1 MSENDRIVFG
11 GVDTHRDTHVAAVVD
26 AAGRVLG
33 SAPFRADVPG
43 YERLNNW
50 LGSLGRVVRVGIE
63 GTGSYGAGLARYLT
77 GAGVEVVEVN
87 RPNRQLRRRFGKTDV
102 TDAQAAARAAL
113 NGQATGLPKSGN
125 GPVEAIRMLTVV
137 RRSAI
142 KARTQA
148 INQLHA
154 LVVTAPDQVKH
165 QLRGLS
171 PKARVNVCAGFRPGD
186 GDTTIA
192 YAKHVLR
199 PPSLGPQIPDPHR
212 RDRRTRHPDQRSLRP
227 GQPGAV
233 GHHRDRPGHRRRL
246 IGRSRGQP
254 RTHEIG
260 SVLRCPVRRQS
271 VQASSGP
278 IVRHRLNRGGDR
290 QANNALWRIATTRMR
305 CDQTTIEYA
314 QRRQAEGKTRREI
327 IRCLKRYI
335 ARQVYRL
342 LTGPPSTPDGAD
354 LRCLRQN
361 TRLFTLPGRI
371 VNHGRRLILRL
382 PTRWTL

>member
-1 MSENDRIVFG
+1 
-11 GVDTHRDTHVAAVVD
+11 
-26 AAGRVLG
+26 
-33 SAPFRADVPG
+33 
-43 YERLNNW
+43 
-50 LGSLGRVVRVGIE
+50 
-63 GTGSYGAGLARYLT
+63 
-77 GAGVEVVEVN
+77 
-87 RPNRQLRRRFGKTDV
+87 
-102 TDAQAAARAAL
+102 
-113 NGQATGLPKSGN
+113 
-125 GPVEAIRMLTVV
+125 MLTVA

-199 PPSLGPQIPDPHR
+199 LLAR
-212 RDRRTRHPDQRSLRP
+212 RYQTLTS
-227 GQPGAV
+227 
-233 GHHRDRPGHRRRL
+233 
-246 IGRSRGQP
+246 
-254 RTHEIG
+254 EIG
-260 SVLRCPVRRQS
+260 ELDTRIKDLCARANPALLATTGIGPDTAAALLVAAGDNPERMRSEASFAALCGASP

-361 TRLFTLPGRI
+361 TRTTLAQAATALQTHPTSLSQLERGLYH
-371 VNHGRRLILRL
+371 NHHLA
-382 PTRWTL
+382 TRYHQWLTAPNPI